1 MAIGSNKNKKKDKI
15 MTKYRFLLVIV
26 AIASIFTAC
35 QDDDIV
41 RNSNPAEVGEEI
53 LFGARAG
60 FENANPGSR
69 TVYTGEYYNIGG
81 VEYERINWVDGT
93 DKIHIYSPEASNP
106 GNASG
111 NADMLHSAHYTVKR
125 SDDAA
130 TTNNDEAYLER
141 IGDASLQW
149 GTGSGDEG
157 THTFYAMYPSNQMFF
172 NNDGTPAIPVEYADG
187 ITMSSTAISG
197 YIHNEQIA
205 EVSHTEEDGKK
216 HYVASPDMR
225 YAYMV
230 AKTTA
235 ARTQDGVNLTFF
247 PIVTALELELK
258 LRPAGANETIVPV
271 TIAEVSVSAND
282 IAGDFTCDI
291 SDDNWEETDG
301 VEKFVGEIN
310 PAGSVSNNEI
320 TIVTTDPQN
329 NNLPLTL
336 NEGESLTFT
345 VFMKP
350 TANIEDIKVS
360 VISDMVGLAK
370 KSKTLE
376 GVDIIARKK
385 NIFTG
390 IQLHTDVTSTEETE
404 EPVDYGNWMEQIK
417 PTIAMKD
424 LSLPGTGNSFS
435 YLSNEANYKAQTLD
449 FGEQWT
455 AGIRVFEIATCRNES
470 HSNDL
475 GGVNVECGKKAV
487 TTKDGETIK
496 LDDVFNM
503 VLDSIADNPYETA
516 MVILTYQP
524 NDEYRNGPSYMLQLN
539 NYINEKFGGDKYD
552 TNNRNYSSDDLVLFS
567 PDLQIGEYAPEDIIT
582 NEDGSTTVKEDAVS
596 SGARGKL
603 MIVARPN
610 QLDEKDRVLGDNNV
624 LSGTVDN
631 EGNWTNIKNQ
641 MNGITAEKVLVVNGC
656 GTARD
661 KWGARGYKINGKRAY
676 DISNSYSGFGS
687 TEDYMEKFMEDN
699 LLFTTY
705 DQTEGNNSW
714 SNGTV
719 TVTRAPKDTE
729 SLAFN
734 YTTNQGFECWF
745 QEWYRVLPSN
755 ITRQL
760 WYVIGT
766 ADVFHWFE
774 SYNEKLS
781 NVKTT
786 FDMAVSGSSLYSN
799 YTFINS
805 LCGFMAVN
813 SYGHTSIQ
821 ESTGNTYGGDYGN
834 IAALAT
840 PLNQAFY
847 EYVLARRAQMVA
859 PTGVVLMDFV
869 NNKEEAGNEGAY
881 WLPQLIIGNNK
892 NHFDD
897 NVIITDPDV
906 DDDETTEDDGD
917 AW

>member
-111 NADMLHSAHYTVKR
+111 NDDMLHSAHYTVKR

-320 TIVTTDPQN
+320 TIITTDPKN

-350 TANIEDIKVS
+350 TANIENIKVS

-376 GVDIIARKK
+376 DVDIIARKK

-390 IQLHTDVTSTEETE
+390 IQLHTDVTSTEEPE
-404 EPVDYGNWMEQIK
+404 EPVDYGNWMEQMK
-417 PTIAMKD
+417 PTTAMKD

-435 YLSNEANYKAQTLD
+435 YKTTGTTSANYKAQTLTFD
-449 FGEQWT
+449 EQWE
-455 AGIRVFEIATCRNES
+455 AGIRAFEIASCRRSSTSTTNTN
-470 HSNDL
+470 HL
-475 GGVNVECGKKAV
+475 GRVNVECGKSSV
-487 TTKDGETIK
+487 GFTVDQ
-496 LDDVFNM
+496 VFDM
-503 VLDSIADNPYETA
+503 VLEKLAANPYETA

-524 NDEYRNGPSYMLQLN
+524 SGEDRYGTQYMAQLN
-539 NYINEKFGGDKYD
+539 RYINIKFGGTATSNTYI
-552 TNNRNYSSDDLVLFS
+552 NNFYNQNKLVLFS
-567 PDLQIGEYAPEDIIT
+567 PDLQLGEYAPEDIIT
-582 NEDGSTTVKEDAVS
+582 NEDGSTTVKEGAVS

-610 QLDEKDRVLGDNNV
+610 QLDEKDG
-624 LSGTVDN
+624 SAGTVDN
-631 EGNWTNIKNQ
+631 EGHWTNIKDQ
-641 MNGITAEKVLVVNGC
+641 ITDITEDKVLVVNGC
-656 GTARD
+656 GTGRD
-661 KWGARGYKINGKRAY
+661 KWAARGYKMKQGDGEPDY
-676 DISNSYSGFGS
+676 VPYISNSFSARQYIEYFMDTNTPIFGEYDGDES
-687 TEDYMEKFMEDN
+687 NFTYTTTSNRQTYTLTRPAKDN
-699 LLFTTY
+699 PDALHF
-705 DQTEGNNSW
+705 D
-714 SNGTV
+714 
-719 TVTRAPKDTE
+719 
-729 SLAFN
+729 
-734 YTTNQGFECWF
+734 YTTNQDFDCWF
-745 QEWYRVLPSN
+745 QEWYRVVN
-755 ITRQL
+755 K
-760 WYVIGT
+760 
-766 ADVFHWFE
+766 DVRYNGGVYWFE
-774 SYNEKLS
+774 SYGEKLS

-786 FDMAVSGSSLYSN
+786 FDMAVSGSYTN

-805 LCGFMAVN
+805 LCGFLAE
-813 SYGHTSIQ
+813 SGESIRP
-821 ESTGNTYGGDYGN
+821 STGWNYGGEYGN

-840 PLNQAFY
+840 KLNQAFY
-847 EYVLARRAQMVA
+847 EYVLAKRAQMVA

-892 NHFDD
+892 SNFDD
-897 NVIITDPDV
+897 KVIIPDDPDV